1 MCILKEEALSMKA
14 ILKKFSKEQSGMSII
29 EIIAAV
35 TFSIVTLGALITLG
49 IVTSRSSDAARKRSQ
64 AVEFA
69 KQGIEAVRSI
79 RDNLSEFQGQEF
91 AIAGDNCTTPTWD
104 KWEWVLIDACP
115 WSNTTSNTTFSLGSS
130 NNKWNLQ
137 YVNDGGDDM
146 NVGYQIPADTYFYL
160 KVIVSEGPSVDG
172 SDKEIEVRI
181 SWKVRDQVFTVSEK
195 TLLTNWR

>member
-1 MCILKEEALSMKA
+1 MQA
-14 ILKKFSKEQSGMSII
+14 ILKKNQQEQSGMSII

-79 RDNLSEFQGQEF
+79 RDNVSEFQAQEF
-91 AIAGDNCTTPTWD
+91 AVCGESCSPACS
-104 KWEWVLIDACP
+104 KWNWVLNSVCP
-115 WSNTTSNTTFSLGSS
+115 WSNGTSNTTFFLGSS
-130 NNKWNLQ
+130 SDKWNLQ
-137 YVNDGGDDM
+137 YVNDFGDDM
-146 NVGYQIPADTYFYL
+146 NVSYQIPADNNFYR
-160 KVIVSEGPSVDG
+160 KVIVSEGPSADG

-181 SWKVRDQVFTVSEK
+181 SWKVRDQVLTVSQR
-195 TLLTNWR
+195 TLLTDWR